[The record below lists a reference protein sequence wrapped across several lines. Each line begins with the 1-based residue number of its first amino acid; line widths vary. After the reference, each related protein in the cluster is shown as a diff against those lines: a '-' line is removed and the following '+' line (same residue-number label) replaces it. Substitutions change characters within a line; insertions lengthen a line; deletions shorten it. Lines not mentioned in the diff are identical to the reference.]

1 MDNMTRLN
9 YDVADR
15 KMREALHRGIQEYK
29 RTADARAIAVKQDR
43 ATSSNGK
50 KSDLRK
56 LAAFGRV

>member
-1 MDNMTRLN
+1 MTRLN

-15 KMREALHRGIQEYK
+15 EIRAALRKGMKDYK
-29 RTADARAIAVKQDR
+29 NTSDKRAIAVKHDR
-43 ATSSNGK
+43 ATSANGK

>member
-1 MDNMTRLN
+1 MTRLN

-15 KMREALHRGIQEYK
+15 EIREALRKGMRNYK
-29 RTADARAIAVKQDR
+29 NTADERAMAVKHDR
-43 ATSSNGK
+43 AANANGK

>member
-1 MDNMTRLN
+1 MTRLN

-15 KMREALHRGIQEYK
+15 EIREALRKGMGDYK
-29 RTADARAIAVKQDR
+29 RTANERAVAVKRDR
-43 ATSSNGK
+43 ATSSNRK